1 MMHRWGR
8 GKPVRAEEQQRQSV
22 IQDPQPPAPRVCE
35 APSATPSKRGCETM
49 MEEERCWTDI
59 ELRRG

>member
-1 MMHRWGR
+1 M
-8 GKPVRAEEQQRQSV
+8 

-59 ELRRG
+59 EIRRRRVLSQGA